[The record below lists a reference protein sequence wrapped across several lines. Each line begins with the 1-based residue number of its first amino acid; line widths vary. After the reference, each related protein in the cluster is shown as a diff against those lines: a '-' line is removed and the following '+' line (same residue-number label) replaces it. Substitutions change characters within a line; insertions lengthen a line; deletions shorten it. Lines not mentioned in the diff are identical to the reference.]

1 MKGIILL
8 LIFVA
13 GLARLEAH
21 AFLKDANPG
30 VGSTIQT
37 SPSEVRIRF
46 TENIEPAVSSIQVFD
61 ASGKEVDKRDLHLDR
76 SDHALLH
83 VSLPPARRGN
93 LQGRV
98 ARSFCRYTRDKRKL
112 HFPGRSLGIR
122 TEKNLMVTALII
134 TRAVHIAASILIAG
148 IFTFDLVTLGLTGR
162 SESNDLHEVER
173 RLFRLALWS
182 LIAALL
188 SALFGFG
195 SKSRA

>member
-8 LIFVA
+8 LIFVV

-21 AFLKDANPG
+21 AFLERADPG

-83 VSLPPARRGN
+83 ISLPPLGVGTYKVTWRVVSVDTHVTNGN
-93 LQGRV
+93 
-98 ARSFCRYTRDKRKL
+98 
-112 HFPGRSLGIR
+112 
-122 TEKNLMVTALII
+122 
-134 TRAVHIAASILIAG
+134 
-148 IFTFDLVTLGLTGR
+148 FTFRILR
-162 SESNDLHEVER
+162 
-173 RLFRLALWS
+173 
-182 LIAALL
+182 
-188 SALFGFG
+188 
-195 SKSRA
+195 